1 MTRFPLFR
9 IGLARLF
16 ANLSL
21 VALPLNERGCL
32 DVGFAYVD
40 LLKHRSATIREK
52 MENAAADPCN
62 P

>member
-1 MTRFPLFR
+1 M
-9 IGLARLF
+9 GLARLF

-52 MENAAADPCN
+52 MENAAADSCN